1 MQTLCLREERA
12 HVRGRALQAVEHAL
26 GLPGD
31 VLDVLREVTLRGGE
45 QVAHAVCERVDR
57 VDAAL
62 HGGERVILALDQ
74 TGQGVKL
81 RLQAEELFA
90 QLLRGLLGGLRGGA
104 GLTVKAVAPVG
115 DGLSGLAQ
123 LLRGGGEGAVGGGK
137 RRLVVPTV
145 HGRLQRLIR
154 LLQGGVRLLQRRVD
168 LAADLADGS
177 CQIPGRG
184 SVAVHGRDEIRNL
197 LREGTVHATARAG
210 VGIRLQRL
218 VQREQQRVRLRQQ
231 TLRRADRIVR
241 RQCLRQVACVAED
254 VSDKHLE
261 IVLGDALLQVRGG
274 GIGDFRRDGVLL
286 VVFVVG
292 DGGLARPLGEH
303 VIHIVCKVL
312 TDHDRGIVVTRADAL
327 DGLVLRVDNDP
338 VDAR

>member
-123 LLRGGGEGAVGGGK
+123 LLRGGGEAAASAASLFPPFTAVSS
-137 RRLVVPTV
+137 
-145 HGRLQRLIR
+145 
-154 LLQGGVRLLQRRVD
+154 
-168 LAADLADGS
+168 A
-177 CQIPGRG
+177 
-184 SVAVHGRDEIRNL
+184 
-197 LREGTVHATARAG
+197 
-210 VGIRLQRL
+210 
-218 VQREQQRVRLRQQ
+218 
-231 TLRRADRIVR
+231 
-241 RQCLRQVACVAED
+241 
-254 VSDKHLE
+254 
-261 IVLGDALLQVRGG
+261 
-274 GIGDFRRDGVLL
+274 
-286 VVFVVG
+286 
-292 DGGLARPLGEH
+292 
-303 VIHIVCKVL
+303 
-312 TDHDRGIVVTRADAL
+312 
-327 DGLVLRVDNDP
+327 
-338 VDAR
+338 

>member
-115 DGLSGLAQ
+115 GRPVRPCPAP
-123 LLRGGGEGAVGGGK
+123 A
-137 RRLVVPTV
+137 RR
-145 HGRLQRLIR
+145 
-154 LLQGGVRLLQRRVD
+154 RR
-168 LAADLADGS
+168 
-177 CQIPGRG
+177 GRG
-184 SVAVHGRDEIRNL
+184 R
-197 LREGTVHATARAG
+197 
-210 VGIRLQRL
+210 
-218 VQREQQRVRLRQQ
+218 
-231 TLRRADRIVR
+231 R
-241 RQCLRQVACVAED
+241 RQAPPRCSHRSRPSPAPDTPAAGR
-254 VSDKHLE
+254 SPPS
-261 IVLGDALLQVRGG
+261 AAPRRSRG
-274 GIGDFRRDGVLL
+274 
-286 VVFVVG
+286 
-292 DGGLARPLGEH
+292 
-303 VIHIVCKVL
+303 
-312 TDHDRGIVVTRADAL
+312 
-327 DGLVLRVDNDP
+327 
-338 VDAR
+338 